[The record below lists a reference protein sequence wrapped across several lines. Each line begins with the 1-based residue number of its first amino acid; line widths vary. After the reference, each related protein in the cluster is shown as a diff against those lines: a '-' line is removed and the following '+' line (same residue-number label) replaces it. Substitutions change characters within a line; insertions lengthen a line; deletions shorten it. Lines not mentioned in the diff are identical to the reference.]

1 MKNGISHRIVHL
13 WLIIIIIIFSG
24 TVAYT
29 TIRMTDNF
37 LDITEASSQN
47 SELQKAAHE
56 LMNASDYLT
65 EQVQRFT
72 INGDMRFL
80 EQYAYGQS

>member
-13 WLIIIIIIFSG
+13 WLVMIILIFSG
-24 TVAYT
+24 TVVFASF
-29 TIRMTDNF
+29 RLTDTF
-37 LDITEASSQN
+37 LDITAAARQN

-65 EQVQRFT
+65 GQVMIFCLQASILIPRT
-72 INGDMRFL
+72 
-80 EQYAYGQS
+80 